1 MLTVLPQ
8 ETVLLVLDF
17 NRDPWTVKIDDLKKI
32 FIERHFLSENTR
44 LEKTLT
50 NFDMGDRRLAEFYR
64 NLLILGGSN
73 FTPEMIKKLW
83 IKKLSKSL
91 SVALIGSNI
100 KNINELV
107 KLSDDFR
114 EVSNHSG
121 AHTLAVTSSD
131 TNN

>member
-1 MLTVLPQ
+1 MLTALPQ

-17 NRDPWTVKIDDLKKI
+17 NRNPSIIKIDDLKKI
-32 FIERHFLSENTR
+32 FIERHFLSQNTH
-44 LEKTLT
+44 LEKILT
-50 NFDMGDRRLAEFYR
+50 NFDIGDRRLPELYR

-73 FTPEMIKKLW
+73 FTPGMIKKLW
-83 IKKLSKSL
+83 FKNLSKSL
-91 SVALIGSNI
+91 SVALIGSNV

-121 AHTLAVTSSD
+121 AHTLVVTSSD
-131 TNN
+131 PNN